1 MNTASALPVQV
12 NARTRKRVAIVALV
26 TLVVLAAIALD
37 TKVVKIGSAENVAEQ
52 GFSPETYGPH
62 AFPEIKKSVES
73 RAVEAADLYQALKA
87 DQQAATEKYGV
98 GSPMPVFAVSFN
110 AVAGESKSG
119 IYDLKVEGLPEEVR
133 VRMQTGPAIN
143 GTDLRDAPGTIQF
156 GDFKN
161 QIEYQN
167 AGSSINRAMKAS
179 VLEPLKGQDLNGKA
193 LKVVGVFRLL
203 TPTSWL
209 ITPVSLEVK

>member
-12 NARTRKRVAIVALV
+12 NVRTRKRAIIVVLV
-26 TLVVLAAIALD
+26 TLVVLATIALD
-37 TKVVKIGSAENVAEQ
+37 TKVVKIGSAENVTEQ
-52 GFSPETYGPH
+52 GFSAETYGPH
-62 AFPEIKKSVES
+62 TFPEIKKSVES
-73 RAVEAADLYQALKA
+73 RAVEAAALYKALKV

-98 GSPMPVFAVSFN
+98 GSPMPVFSVSLN
-110 AVAGESKSG
+110 AVAGDSKSG
-119 IYDLKVEGLPEEVR
+119 IYDLKVQGLPEEVR

-143 GTDLRDAPGTIQF
+143 GTDLRDASGTIQF

-179 VLEPLKGQDLNGKA
+179 VLDPLKGQNLEGKTVN
-193 LKVVGVFRLL
+193 VVGVFRLL